1 MYTDIKSFQDACKAL
16 GITEALPDVS
26 LLPVKHQKAIVAN
39 YQLTIIAEAVNR
51 DEDGKP
57 WHPDWNDYSEYKYY
71 PWFDMETYGD
81 APAGSG
87 FAFGDCGCAYTGS
100 HVGSRLCFRSRDI
113 AEYVGKEFLSIY
125 RDTFLIDRE

>member
-26 LLPVKHQKAIVAN
+26 LLPAKHQKAIVAN
-39 YQLTIIAEAVNR
+39 YQLSIIAEAVNR
-51 DEDGKP
+51 GEDGKS
-57 WHPDWNDYSEYKYY
+57 WHPDWNNYNEYKYY

-87 FAFGDCGCAYTGS
+87 FAFYDYDYDNTYSG
-100 HVGSRLCFRSRDI
+100 VGSRLCFRSGEV
-113 AEYVGKEFLSIY
+113 AEYVGKQFLSIY
-125 RDTFLIDRE
+125 RDAFLIDRE